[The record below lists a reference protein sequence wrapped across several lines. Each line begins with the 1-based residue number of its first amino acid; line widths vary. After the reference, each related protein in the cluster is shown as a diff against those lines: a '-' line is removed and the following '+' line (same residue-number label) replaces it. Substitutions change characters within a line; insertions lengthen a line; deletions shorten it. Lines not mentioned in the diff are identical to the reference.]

1 MVRKVCASKVRK
13 RVLHG
18 DQYLSKGQLK
28 KLLKYV
34 ENTADLARQ
43 RGSRR
48 AIIDELIVLTM
59 AYTGLKVKELR
70 SLNIRDVSVRY
81 KSFITVRD
89 SKGKIS
95 RKMVIHAELAKKL
108 ERFIKLYRKKTRRTA
123 PLFMSEQGNRLGYHS
138 IYSKVKSVGKKSGI
152 GKLHPNML
160 RHTFLLELFAREKDL
175 KLVQEQAGYSSIRA
189 ASAYF
194 NTIIKQS
201 SKRE

>member
-1 MVRKVCASKVRK
+1 MGDAKMVRKVCASKVRK

-123 PLFMSEQGNRLGYHS
+123 PLFLT
-138 IYSKVKSVGKKSGI
+138 IGI
-152 GKLHPNML
+152 SLSYARVASLKRSLILASSLP
-160 RHTFLLELFAREKDL
+160 RAFARSGC
-175 KLVQEQAGYSSIRA
+175 VSRA
-189 ASAYF
+189 F
-194 NTIIKQS
+194 FL
-201 SKRE
+201 